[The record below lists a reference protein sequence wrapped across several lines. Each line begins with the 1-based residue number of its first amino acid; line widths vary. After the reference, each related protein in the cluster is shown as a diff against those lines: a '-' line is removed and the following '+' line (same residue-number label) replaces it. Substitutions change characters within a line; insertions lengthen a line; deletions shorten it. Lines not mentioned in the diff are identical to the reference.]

1 MRADHA
7 EKGAENMA
15 RRTSK
20 SRDDDVSHGERLSEL
35 ELSLTILWNS
45 IRRWLN
51 QRSSFSKVSGLSDLD
66 MFLLHLLVIRNKP
79 TRGVDLAFALAIDD
93 MHLVSYSLKKLTK
106 LGLTSSAKNGK
117 EVFYVSTRTGK
128 EHYEQF
134 LVDRRKFLEPA
145 IKYIFD
151 SNADFESLNG
161 SLRALSAA
169 YEQAARAAAS
179 TKGI

>member
-1 MRADHA
+1 MRTYHA
-7 EKGAENMA
+7 EKCAENMTT
-15 RRTSK
+15 RTSK
-20 SRDDDVSHGERLSEL
+20 NRDNEVSYGEKLTEL
-35 ELSLTILWNS
+35 ELTLTILWNS

-51 QRSSFSKVSGLSDLD
+51 QRSSFSKVNGLSDLD

-79 TRGVDLAFALAIDD
+79 TRGVDLAFALAVDD

-117 EVFYVSTRTGK
+117 EVFYESTRAGK
-128 EHYEQF
+128 EHHLQF
-134 LVDRRKFLEPA
+134 LEDRRKFLEPA

-151 SNADFESLNG
+151 SNADFESLNS
-161 SLRALSAA
+161 SLQALSAA

-179 TKGI
+179 TKGK